1 MGDVAD
7 RTIAPVVDISEQLL
21 ERRDARHID
30 QAMKAMRR
38 LRLML
43 FALVRR
49 EGRVRISQRE
59 YQAIA
64 DADKLDVKVQ
74 ENGDLVVSFEKGAT

>member
-1 MGDVAD
+1 M
-7 RTIAPVVDISEQLL
+7 Q
-21 ERRDARHID
+21 
-30 QAMKAMRR
+30 K

-43 FALVRR
+43 FALIRR
-49 EGRVRISQRE
+49 EGRVRISRRE
-59 YQAIA
+59 VDAIT